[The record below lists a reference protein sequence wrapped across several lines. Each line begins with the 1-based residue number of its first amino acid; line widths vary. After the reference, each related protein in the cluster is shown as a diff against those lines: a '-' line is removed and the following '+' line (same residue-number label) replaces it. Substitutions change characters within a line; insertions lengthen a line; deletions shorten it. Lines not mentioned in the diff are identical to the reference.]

1 MPMTDRY
8 DIAIIGAGH
17 NGLVCAQRLARAG
30 RRVLVLEAGDSP
42 GGCASTREFAPG
54 FTVSDAAQ
62 WLYKLHPQV
71 EGEMALASHGLKW
84 LVRDLDSIALSADG
98 SHVTLSGG
106 QVTGVS
112 AADQAAFAA
121 FAARNRKFTR
131 LLAKLF
137 TERPPK
143 LVEANLLD
151 RLSLFKLGLGLKM
164 LGRDDMREFMR
175 IVLMNMY
182 DLMQETLDS
191 AQLQAL
197 LSMDAVLGARTGPRT
212 PGTVFAYLYRQL
224 SAEFGF
230 GGVGLVS
237 GGMGSLG
244 RAMAASAAAAGAEIR
259 LGARVAAIEM
269 EADRVTGV
277 RLDDGCVI
285 AASAVVSNADPVTTF
300 RDLVGYRRIEA
311 GTVRR
316 ITEIRHGSGT
326 AKLHLALNGLPAFA
340 GLSPQQLGQRLVI
353 APDMDYVER
362 AFNAVKYDDYSAE
375 PVMDISI
382 PSLHDPGL
390 APAGQHV
397 LSAIVQYAPYMPAGG
412 WELHHETF
420 QERLMDLLER
430 YAPGIRRQVVASEL
444 LTPQDLEQRFGMV
457 GGHWH
462 HGEMS
467 LDQVLMNRPFPGSGQ
482 YGTPVGGLYL
492 CGAGTHPG
500 GGLMG
505 LAGRNA
511 AREILRRGAVA

>member
-1 MPMTDRY
+1 
-8 DIAIIGAGH
+8 
-17 NGLVCAQRLARAG
+17 
-30 RRVLVLEAGDSP
+30 
-42 GGCASTREFAPG
+42 
-54 FTVSDAAQ
+54 
-62 WLYKLHPQV
+62 
-71 EGEMALASHGLKW
+71 MALESHGLKW
-84 LVRDLDSIALSADG
+84 LARDLDSIALSADG
-98 SHVTLSGG
+98 SHVTLSGDRAS
-106 QVTGVS
+106 GVGT
-112 AADQAAFAA
+112 ADQAAFAA

-137 TERPPK
+137 AERPPK

-164 LGRDDMREFMR
+164 LGKDDMSEFMR

-182 DLMQETLDS
+182 DLMQETFDS
-191 AQLQAL
+191 PRLQAL

-224 SAEFGF
+224 SGESGF
-230 GGVGLVS
+230 GGAGLVS

-244 RAMAASAAAAGAEIR
+244 SAMAASAAAAGAEIR
-259 LGARVAAIEM
+259 LGTRVAAIEM
-269 EADRVTGV
+269 DADRATGV
-277 RLDDGCVI
+277 RLEDGSVI
-285 AASAVVSNADPVTTF
+285 AAAAVVSNADPVTTF
-300 RDLVGYRRIEA
+300 RDLVGYQRIEA
-311 GTVRR
+311 GTARR

-326 AKLHLALNGLPAFA
+326 AKLHLALDGLPSLA
-340 GLSPQQLGQRLVI
+340 GLSRQQLGQRLVI
-353 APDMDYVER
+353 APDMDYLER

-390 APAGQHV
+390 APDGRHV
-397 LSAIVQYAPYMPAGG
+397 LSAIVQYAPYAPAGG
-412 WELHHETF
+412 WKQHREAFL
-420 QERLMDLLER
+420 ERLLGLLGS
-430 YAPGIRRQVVASEL
+430 YAPGIRQQVVASEL
-444 LTPQDLEQRFGMV
+444 LTPQDLERRFGMV

-467 LDQVLMNRPFPGSGQ
+467 LDQVLMNRPFPGSSQ
-482 YGTPVGGLYL
+482 YGTPVRGLYL

-511 AREILRRGAVA
+511 AREILRRGEAA